1 MGTVVSANRTDGGL
15 RFLVN
20 RTAADFAGKIPK
32 AEFMHHVATLDSDT
46 LHRSSS
52 NLISPPLS
60 QKQKSSAYRLR
71 GRAHDG
77 ICRWS
82 W

>member
-1 MGTVVSANRTDGGL
+1 MARTNRTDGGL

-20 RTAADFAGKIPK
+20 KTAADFAGEIRKP
-32 AEFMHHVATLDSDT
+32 EFMHHVAALDSDT

-60 QKQKSSAYRLR
+60 QKQTLSAYRAG
-71 GRAHDG
+71 GRAHDV
-77 ICRWS
+77 ICP
-82 W
+82 